1 MKRSLLM
8 MKLQSLATFTGASSA
23 GVTNE
28 FFFFTDAE
36 FQAELPSL
44 FLGVV
49 VDLTA
54 KPFLF
59 LALLLLHLLPL

>member
-1 MKRSLLM
+1 MKRSLPM

-28 FFFFTDAE
+28 FFFTDAE